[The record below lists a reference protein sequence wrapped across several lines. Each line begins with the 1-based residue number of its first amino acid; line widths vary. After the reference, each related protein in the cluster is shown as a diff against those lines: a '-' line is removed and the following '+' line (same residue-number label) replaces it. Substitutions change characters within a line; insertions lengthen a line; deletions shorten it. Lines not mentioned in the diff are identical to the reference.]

1 MTFEDYIDI
10 IRASV
15 ANTGYNQFFPSLCVS
30 KETADEFAVLE
41 TELSEGGEEE
51 LAMNWVENVVGEH
64 HTTFLAF
71 RAGGGIV
78 NVRKIVGFDA
88 ILQTNIRVEPVAKT

>member
-30 KETADEFAVLE
+30 SETEDEFAVLE

-51 LAMNWVENVVGEH
+51 MAMNWVENVMGEH

-71 RAGGGIV
+71 RAGGRIV
-78 NVRKIVGFDA
+78 TVRKIVGLDA
-88 ILQTNIRVEPVAKT
+88 VLQANIRVEPVAET

>member
-10 IRASV
+10 IRVSV

-30 KETADEFAVLE
+30 SETADKFAVLE
-41 TELSEGGEEE
+41 TELSEGGEED
-51 LAMNWVENVVGEH
+51 LAMNWVENVLGEH

-71 RAGGGIV
+71 RAGRRIV
-78 NVRKIVGFDA
+78 TVRQIVGFNA
-88 ILQTNIRVEPVAKT
+88 IFQTHIRVEPAEET